1 MRRNL
6 LLSVCFLM
14 ASVLFAGPVTKQ
26 QAQEMAAQFLA
37 GKSISHRAASASQM
51 HVKVVMNAVD
61 EAGQPYLYAVQPD
74 NQRGFVIV
82 SGSDLTSS
90 IIGYSDEGTFDLQD
104 MPENLRSWLQ
114 SYIDQIKWME
124 KNHIN
129 AATNTVR
136 RATAVKSSVSPLLS
150 TLWDQNAPYNNMT
163 PLYDGVNHAATGC
176 VATAMAQIMYYH
188 KHPVATTTEI
198 EGYTTSTLNRVV
210 GVVPANT
217 PIGWNNMIDDYH
229 SSYTSEQGTAVANL
243 MIYCGT
249 SVRMDYNEESGASSA
264 MAVQSMKDFFDYDAS
279 ARFIYR
285 SDYSYQEWI
294 DILYNEI
301 AESRPV
307 LFSGSSTT
315 GGHAFIVDGYDDED
329 FFHINWGWGGKSNG
343 MYKVSLMN
351 PEEQGIG
358 GSSTNAAYTMS
369 QAMGI
374 GIKPNAGGSPITKP
388 AVLTIS
394 AISLVQDNNH
404 TDEPTAS
411 SPLYNIGYQI
421 IPRMTVTN
429 ATGRSCTFDY
439 GIRVTKD
446 DDSFTHD
453 FIWKEGVLKEAGS
466 GFWTYKDFMLNPQEI
481 TGLTDGSYK
490 LVCISK
496 ESSASEWQVDDGSE
510 YNYITFTIGGNTL
523 NATAVSVTPVVN
535 LALVGTPTF
544 SSVNAVVG
552 KPYTI
557 TLQIKNSGT
566 KDYHGD
572 IVMTL
577 TGYSNVLAGVNCDIN
592 AGETKDIVLTYTATS
607 AGSKDVTISAVETN
621 TVFYTGS
628 ITAEVATPGTV
639 DASLTN
645 VVTNLSGNNIYG
657 NCFNLQFN
665 LKNNSSTVSYENGV
679 KASIYKVTEESGSG
693 YSGVEVQS
701 KSNYDVVAPDRTQ
714 SYKFDFRDLSY
725 DGKYWVVFGY
735 FDGSGVLQSQSI
747 NVFRVNPGIMT
758 VDANGDVTGVAPTAS
773 YVAPANAVVVD
784 LRGQLTVA
792 SVTPSSNPNCLYVL
806 DEGAAT
812 PDGLTNNVIKGASA
826 SNIVLQDN
834 ENGFVSPVDFTATK
848 MTYTR
853 TFDKFYNAGAG
864 WTTIVLPFAATK
876 VTNSAGILPWDVT
889 HRKFWLME
897 FSGES
902 GSTVNFTTAPTP
914 LEANTPY
921 IIALPGNVQGSF
933 SLEGEGKHTLTF
945 EAENA
950 DVKADAKST
959 VTVSKYKFVGTMTNT
974 GSLENIYALNGD
986 GDKFQKGTASVT
998 PFRAYFAGTSAAA
1011 TATSL
1016 GIGFGGNT
1024 TGIAEL
1030 KPSRKVE
1037 DNNFYNLNGQRV
1049 SQPKKG
1055 LYIVNGKKVVIK

>member
-1 MRRNL
+1 
-6 LLSVCFLM
+6 M

-37 GKSISHRAASASQM
+37 GKSITHRAASASQM

-82 SGSDLTSS
+82 SGDDRFRDVL
-90 IIGYSDEGTFDLQD
+90 GYSESGTFDNAN
-104 MPENLRSWLQ
+104 MPDNMRAWLQ
-114 SYIDQIKWME
+114 GYVDEMKHLKAIGYQPSAS
-124 KNHIN
+124 
-129 AATNTVR
+129 AAHRTSG
-136 RATAVKSSVSPLLS
+136 VKKAISPLIQ
-150 TLWDQNAPYNNMT
+150 THWDQDDPYNQKCPEFFT
-163 PLYDGVNHAATGC
+163 YGKSVTGC
-176 VATAMAQIMYYH
+176 VATAMAQIMYYYKYPETVLANINEYNCARNWTNKGQIH
-188 KHPVATTTEI
+188 VNGISAGTSLEWNKILPDYSGSYSNDQADAVAT
-198 EGYTTSTLNRVV
+198 
-210 GVVPANT
+210 
-217 PIGWNNMIDDYH
+217 
-229 SSYTSEQGTAVANL
+229 L
-243 MIYCGT
+243 MQVCGA
-249 SVRMDYNEESGASSA
+249 SVQMDYANSASGGSSA
-264 MAVQSMKDFFDYDAS
+264 SNANALTALKTYFGYNQN
-279 ARFIYR
+279 ARYLSR
-285 SDYSYQEWI
+285 SDYSYSEWI
-294 DILYNEI
+294 DILYKEVS
-301 AESRPV
+301 EGRPV
-307 LFSGSSTT
+307 LYGGQSTT
-315 GGHAFIVDGYDDED
+315 GGHAFVVDGYDEED
-329 FFHINWGWGGKSNG
+329 YFHVNWGWSGKSDG
-343 MYKVSLMN
+343 FYAVSLMN
-351 PEEQGIG
+351 PAEQGIG
-358 GSSTNAAYTMS
+358 GSATNSAY
-369 QAMGI
+369 AMRQEMAI
-374 GIKPNAGGSPITKP
+374 GIQKTTGESIVTK
-388 AVLTIS
+388 LTIS
-394 AISLVQDNNH
+394 SIGLSEGN
-404 TDEPTAS
+404 AS
-411 SPLYNIGYQI
+411 EGSIPLYNYSYALVPNIVIKNY
-421 IPRMTVTN
+421 
-429 ATGRSCTFDY
+429 TGLSRTFDY
-439 GIRVTKD
+439 GIRITKD
-446 DDSFTHD
+446 GDSFTRD
-453 FIWKEGVLKEAGS
+453 FEWATNAEIANTAS
-466 GFWTYKDFMLNPQEI
+466 INTYKTFMLLPS
-481 TGLTDGSYK
+481 DGFTAGTYK
-490 LVCISK
+490 VVCISK
-496 ESSASEWQVDDGSE
+496 ESSASEWQVDEGSE

-592 AGETKDIVLTYTATS
+592 AGETKDIVLTYIATV
-607 AGSKDVTISAVETN
+607 AGSKGVTISAVETN

-628 ITAEVATPGTV
+628 ITAEDATPGTV

-747 NVFRVNPGIMT
+747 NVFQVNHGIMT

-773 YVAPANAVVVD
+773 YEAPANASVVD
-784 LRGQLTVA
+784 LRGQNVVT
-792 SVTPSSNPNCLYVL
+792 SVTPSSNPNCIYVL
-806 DEGAAT
+806 DEEASI
-812 PDGLTNNVIKGASA
+812 PSGLTQNIVKGSNA

-834 ENGFVSPVDFTATK
+834 EKGFVSPVDFTAAK

-853 TFDKFYNAGAG
+853 TFDKFYDNGKN
-864 WTTIVLPFAATK
+864 WTTIVLPFAVSK
-876 VTNSAGILPWDVT
+876 VTNTSGVLPWDEAN
-889 HRKFWLME
+889 RKFWLME
-897 FSGES
+897 FSGEI

-914 LEANTPY
+914 LEANVPY
-921 IIALPGNVQGSF
+921 IIALPGAGQGSL
-933 SLEGEGKHTLTF
+933 SLVGKSSLTF
-945 EAENA
+945 EGN
-950 DVKADAKST
+950 DVNVKANAKSA
-959 VTVSKYKFVGTMTNT
+959 VTVSKYKFVGAMTNT
-974 GSLENIYALNGD
+974 GSLDNIYALNND
-986 GDKFQKGTASVT
+986 GDKFQKGTASVS

-1030 KPSRKVE
+1030 KTLRKVE

-1055 LYIVNGKKVVIK
+1055 LYIVNGKKVIIK

>member
-1 MRRNL
+1 
-6 LLSVCFLM
+6 M

-37 GKSISHRAASASQM
+37 GKSITHRASSASQM

-176 VATAMAQIMYYH
+176 VATAMAQVMNYH
-188 KHPVATTTEI
+188 KWPAATTTAM
-198 EGYTTSTLNRVV
+198 EGYTSSKYGKTVDAVL
-210 GVVPANT
+210 ANT
-217 PIGWNNMIDDYH
+217 TIDWNNMIDDYR
-229 SSYTSEQGTAVANL
+229 SSYTSKQGTAVANL

-249 SVRMDYNEESGASSA
+249 SVKMDYGEESGASSA

-285 SDYSYQEWI
+285 SGYSYQEWI
-294 DILYNEI
+294 EILYNEI

-374 GIKPNAGGSPITKP
+374 GIKPNAGGSPITEP

-453 FIWKEGVLKEAGS
+453 FIWEEGVLKEAGS

-535 LALVGTPTF
+535 LALVATPTF
-544 SSVNAVVG
+544 SSEKAVVG

-592 AGETKDIVLTYTATS
+592 AGETKDIVLTYIATV
-607 AGSKDVTISAVETN
+607 AGSEGVTISAVETN
-621 TVFYTGS
+621 TNFYSGS
-628 ITAEVATPGTV
+628 ITAENFSGPDVNVTV
-639 DASLTN
+639 DNMSLN
-645 VVTNLSGNNIYG
+645 NSGSSIYG
-657 NCFNLQFN
+657 NCMKVQFDVT
-665 LKNNSSTVSYENGV
+665 NNASEAYVNGIAAQLCMVTKKEGNQYWYTNIQTKQNNDQIAAGQKKTYQFEFKDLTYGAEYLILYGYYNNAGVFVKTNTGYKQIIHGIVTIDKDGNVTGIAPIASYEAPDN
-679 KASIYKVTEESGSG
+679 ASI
-693 YSGVEVQS
+693 
-701 KSNYDVVAPDRTQ
+701 
-714 SYKFDFRDLSY
+714 
-725 DGKYWVVFGY
+725 
-735 FDGSGVLQSQSI
+735 
-747 NVFRVNPGIMT
+747 
-758 VDANGDVTGVAPTAS
+758 
-773 YVAPANAVVVD
+773 VD
-784 LRGQLTVA
+784 LRGQSVVT

-826 SNIVLQDN
+826 ANIVLEDN
-834 ENGFVSPVDFTATK
+834 TYGFSTPVDFKAEK
-848 MTYTR
+848 ITYTR

-921 IIALPGNVQGSF
+921 IIALPGDVQGSF

-974 GSLENIYALNGD
+974 GSLENIYALNGA

>member
-37 GKSISHRAASASQM
+37 GKSITHRASSASQM

-163 PLYDGVNHAATGC
+163 PLYDDVNHAATGC
-176 VATAMAQIMYYH
+176 VATAMAQVMNYH
-188 KHPVATTTEI
+188 KWPAATTTAM
-198 EGYTTSTLNRVV
+198 EGYTSSKYGKTVDAVL
-210 GVVPANT
+210 ANT
-217 PIGWNNMIDDYH
+217 TIDWNNMIDDYR

-249 SVRMDYNEESGASSA
+249 SVKMDYGEESGASSA

-294 DILYNEI
+294 DISYNEI

-374 GIKPNAGGSPITKP
+374 GIKPNAGGSPITEP

-394 AISLVQDNNH
+394 AISLVQDNGH

-411 SPLYNIGYQI
+411 SPLYVDGYQI

-429 ATGRSCTFDY
+429 ATGRSYTFDY

-446 DDSFTHD
+446 DNSFTHD
-453 FIWKEGVLKEAGS
+453 FIWKEAASIGAGS
-466 GFWTYKDFMLNPQEI
+466 GFWTYKDFMLAPNVYS
-481 TGLTDGSYK
+481 GLTDGSYK

-496 ESSASEWQVDDGSE
+496 EHGADEWQVDEGSE

-544 SSVNAVVG
+544 SSEKAVVG

-592 AGETKDIVLTYTATS
+592 AGETKDIVLTYIATV
-607 AGSKDVTISAVETN
+607 AGSEGVTISAVETN
-621 TVFYTGS
+621 TNFYSGS
-628 ITAEVATPGTV
+628 ITAENFSGPDVNVTV
-639 DASLTN
+639 DNMSLN
-645 VVTNLSGNNIYG
+645 NSGSSIYG
-657 NCFNLQFN
+657 NCMKVQFDVT
-665 LKNNSSTVSYENGV
+665 NNASEAYVNGIAAQLCMVTKKEGNQYWYTNIQTKQNNDQIAAGQKKTYQFEFKDLTYGAEYLILYGYYNNAGVFVKTNTGYKQIIHGIVTIDKDGNVTGIAPIASYEAPDN
-679 KASIYKVTEESGSG
+679 ASI
-693 YSGVEVQS
+693 
-701 KSNYDVVAPDRTQ
+701 
-714 SYKFDFRDLSY
+714 
-725 DGKYWVVFGY
+725 
-735 FDGSGVLQSQSI
+735 
-747 NVFRVNPGIMT
+747 
-758 VDANGDVTGVAPTAS
+758 
-773 YVAPANAVVVD
+773 VD
-784 LRGQLTVA
+784 LRGQSVVT

-826 SNIVLQDN
+826 ANIVLEDN
-834 ENGFVSPVDFTATK
+834 TYGFSTPVDFKAEK
-848 MTYTR
+848 ITYTR

-921 IIALPGNVQGSF
+921 IIALPGDVQGSF

-974 GSLENIYALNGD
+974 GSLENIYALNGA
-986 GDKFQKGTASVT
+986 GDNFEKGTASVT

-1030 KPSRKVE
+1030 KTLRKVE